1 MVNVTT
7 RIAIVFILLATWGQA
22 VLGQQNRV
30 LRLDGRRGGFVEL
43 PKDII
48 GHLENGTIEIWALW
62 KDHQY
67 FSSPL
72 DIGTPGSSLGF
83 NNKERSPIVQFYVY
97 PEPGKLGIVS
107 VDNIISLNRW
117 IHLAGVFGE
126 AGTELYV
133 NGVLVGTDPLPTSFV
148 MPAEGAVAA
157 LGKPNHSS
165 NKPFTGELDE
175 VRLWNVRRT
184 AEQIRSDLHRTLT
197 GNEPGLIGY
206 WNFDAGDAR
215 DLSPEQKHGE
225 LKGSAVCAPAV
236 LPKPGGLAQP
246 IELSGRVLDSN
257 DRPVS
262 GASVRLY
269 HGNKLHGTGASIVSD
284 ANGHFRAWVLPIE
297 ERHHLR
303 AGRLREAAWRANLS
317 RDALDRRF
325 EFRLAPF
332 SQLSGRL
339 TALDDSGHAGH
350 LVEAERDGH
359 VYAAVSTDYL
369 GRYEFE
375 DLPPGGYRIRCEGA
389 DGFLYSGHDRSS
401 GPPASDPEAAGVVA
415 LEPGGTVADVDLR
428 FPPFLK
434 GQWIHYGN
442 YETGLPLGRIVG
454 ISSRADGSLWFAA
467 DAAGLCRFDGRR
479 FSSFAR
485 SAGLPSTEITTMHT
499 DSEGTIWISSGYGGV
514 ARFDGRDRFTMIPG
528 RRHAVSALCADSD
541 GNLWIGQ
548 NLSGGYY
555 FEWEQNHPLRYDGRE
570 YHQVKEFKDVV
581 AIHED
586 PEHGLWAGTFQNG
599 VHRLEEDGSW
609 KNFKQTDG
617 LASPDVRCF
626 ASDRQGFLW
635 IGTARGITRFDG
647 QSFVSYGSAE
657 GGTRALDV
665 QSILPDKDGT
675 VWLGTTVG
683 LARLKE
689 GRLFQINKL
698 AGVSSPS
705 VTAIHKDASGLLW
718 CGTAENGLFRFDPAS
733 TAVFTEPDGLG
744 DAAVT
749 DLEMGLDGTIW
760 IGTRRGG
767 IFRSDGETFSP
778 VEANGLIA
786 GSRVNDLEM
795 APSGRLWAGIE
806 GMPAFGFENG
816 RAVRRIH
823 QDIGAISAISDR
835 EIWFV
840 GARDNL
846 FTDLAGRQDAPFEF
860 YFEIENNTCSFLD
873 RHGNQWFGN
882 RGKGVYVF
890 RAGVGFNLTVED
902 GLAHNWVES
911 IYGDRDGAVW
921 IGTKGGVSKFVM
933 TDTAALPPLTASP
946 KSLRAESIEMNAA
959 PWFDGDW
966 TTYGINDGLAS
977 DWVTAIFEDASGVM
991 WFGTE
996 GYGVSRFDGQ
1006 TWTSLDTRDGL
1017 PDNYV
1022 SAIVEDDRGRV
1033 WIGTENGLCRYQS
1046 RTADPG
1052 LTLVSVTTDVER
1064 MLPAEIDPIY
1074 VGSRVSVRYDSID
1087 LRTDSSKRR
1096 FRCRIYPSSQ
1106 SEGDEAPRS
1115 DWGPATSSTTH
1126 EIQFNESGIFALE
1139 VQAID
1144 RDLNYSQI
1152 KRMTFS
1158 VIPRW
1163 YENPR
1168 IATPASLGVFGLLAL
1183 SLFFGAKYRVHRN
1196 RARLFQEQMIEQ
1208 ERAARLS
1215 LEEKNRRLGR
1225 TQTALEENNRRLR
1238 TAKEQA
1244 ETANQAKSTFLANM
1258 SHEIRTPLNAV
1269 LGYAQLLNRD
1279 DRLPDGHRSAVST
1292 IEKSG
1297 THLLSLINEI
1307 LDLSKIEAGRMELN
1321 EEDFDLRS
1329 LVDDIAAMLKAR
1341 CDRKGLDWKVD
1352 WRIPSNWDNC
1362 HKRRLDAASRAPLRG
1377 DVGKLRQILINT
1389 LGNAVK
1395 FTEAGGVAL
1404 SIRQLRIERALP
1416 ESMPGREPEVA
1427 GDRVAF
1433 SFDIMDTGCGIP
1445 DDVRGRIFEPFVQLD
1460 QNADSGGTGLGLAI
1474 SKKQIEMMGGKLRLE
1489 SEFGRGTTV
1498 SFELPF
1504 MASDQ
1509 PILGSGLEAGEPVG
1523 RLESAFKVA
1532 ALVVDDVEENRDVLS
1547 RMLWSLGVASDLAC
1561 NGLDALEALRAKT
1574 YDIVFLDMRMP
1585 VMDGMEM
1592 FEKVVDEFGEER
1604 PMMIVVSA
1612 SVLSHQ
1618 AKGYVD
1624 KGFDGFIGKPF
1635 RMSQITECMVD
1646 RLGVRFESETV
1657 AKERQPA
1664 SQTEIDPSGIEIPE
1678 DLLCGIERAALLSRV
1693 TELEERLPELARLGD
1708 EGRRLADCLREL
1720 LQGARMRELKDL
1732 VKSLRPK

>member
-1 MVNVTT
+1 MSSVTT
-7 RIAIVFILLATWGQA
+7 RIAFVFVLLATWGQA
-22 VLGQQNRV
+22 MLAQPNQV
-30 LRLDGRRGGFVEL
+30 LRLDGRKGGYVEL
-43 PKDII
+43 PSDLI
-48 GHLENGTIEIWALW
+48 GHLENGTIELWLQW

-67 FSSPL
+67 FSSPV
-72 DIGTPGSSLGF
+72 DIGTPGNSIGF
-83 NNKERSPIVQFYVY
+83 NNKERTPIAQFYVY

-117 IHLAGVFGE
+117 IHFAGVFGE
-126 AGTELYV
+126 GGIELYV
-133 NGVLVGTDPLPTSFV
+133 NGVLVGVDPLPTSFT
-148 MPAEGAVAA
+148 MPAERAVAA

-175 VRLWNVRRT
+175 VRLWNVRRS
-184 AEQIRSDLHRTLT
+184 AEQIRADLHRTLT

-225 LKGSAVCAPAV
+225 LKGSAVCAPAT
-236 LPKPGGLAQP
+236 LPKPGFLAQP
-246 IELSGRVLDSN
+246 VELSGRVLDSDN
-257 DRPVS
+257 RPVS
-262 GASVRLY
+262 GASIRLF
-269 HGNKLHGTGASIVSD
+269 HGNQRLGTGASIVSN
-284 ANGHFRAWVLPIE
+284 AEGRFRAWVLPIE

-303 AGRLREAAWRANLS
+303 AGRLREADWRADLS
-317 RDALDRRF
+317 REALDREF

-339 TALDDSGHAGH
+339 AALDDSGHAGQ
-350 LVEAERDGH
+350 LVEAEREGQ

-369 GRYEFE
+369 GRYAFE
-375 DLPPGGYRIRCEGA
+375 DLPPGSYRIRCEGA
-389 DGFLYSGHDRSS
+389 DGFLYARRDPSS
-401 GPPASDPEAAGVVA
+401 DAPASNAEAAGAVG
-415 LEPGGTVADVDLR
+415 LERGGTVAGVDLR
-428 FPPFLK
+428 FPPYLK
-434 GQWIHYGN
+434 GHWIHYGN

-454 ISSRADGSLWFAA
+454 ISSGSDGSLWFAA

-479 FSSFAR
+479 FSSFAQ
-485 SAGLPSTEITTMHT
+485 SAGLPSTVITAMHT
-499 DSEGTIWISSGYGGV
+499 DSEGTIWLSAGYGEV
-514 ARFDGRDRFTMIPG
+514 ARFDGRERFTMVPG
-528 RRHAVSALCADSD
+528 DRHAVPALCADSN

-570 YHQVKEFKDVV
+570 YHPVKELKDVV

-586 PEHGLWAGTFQNG
+586 PEHGLWVGTFQYG
-599 VHRLEEDGSW
+599 AYRLEEDGTW
-609 KNFKQTDG
+609 THFKPTDG

-626 ASDRQGFLW
+626 ASGPQGFLW

-647 QSFVSYGSAE
+647 QSFVSYGSEE
-657 GGTRALDV
+657 GGKRALDV
-665 QSILPDKDGT
+665 QSIMSDKDGT

-689 GRLFQINKL
+689 GRLIQINKL
-698 AGVSSPS
+698 ADVSSPS

-718 CGTAENGLFRFDPAS
+718 CGTEENGLFRFDPES
-733 TAVFTEPDGLG
+733 TAVFTQPDGLG

-749 DLEMGLDGTIW
+749 DLEMGRDGTIW

-786 GSRVNDLEM
+786 GKRVNDLEI
-795 APSGRLWAGIE
+795 APSARLWAGVE

-816 RAVRRIH
+816 RVVRRIH
-823 QDIGAISAISDR
+823 QDIAAISVISDR

-846 FTDLAGRQDAPFEF
+846 FTDLSGRRDAPFEF
-860 YFEIENNTCSFLD
+860 YFEIENNTCSFRD

-890 RAGVGFNLTVED
+890 RNGVGFNLTVED

-921 IGTKGGVSKFVM
+921 IGTKGGVSKFVI
-933 TDTAALPPLTASP
+933 TNTPSAPPPLASP
-946 KSLRAESIEMNAA
+946 SSLRPESIEMNAV
-959 PWFDGDW
+959 PWFEGDW
-966 TTYGINDGLAS
+966 TTYGIADGLAS
-977 DWVTAIFEDASGVM
+977 DWVTAIFEDTSGVM

-1006 TWTSLDTRDGL
+1006 TWTSLDSRDGL

-1052 LTLVSVTTDVER
+1052 VTLISVTTDVEH
-1064 MLPAEIDPIY
+1064 MLPGEIDPIY

-1087 LRTDSSKRR
+1087 LRTDSPKRR
-1096 FRCRIYPSSQ
+1096 FRCRVYPSHLT
-1106 SEGDEAPRS
+1106 EGGEAPRA
-1115 DWGPATSSTTH
+1115 DWGAATSSTTH
-1126 EIQFNESGIFALE
+1126 EMQFNESGTFTLV

-1152 KRMTFS
+1152 KSVTFS

-1168 IATPASLGVFGLLAL
+1168 IAAPASVGVFGLLAL
-1183 SLFFGAKYRVHRN
+1183 SLFFGAKYRIHRD
-1196 RARLFQEQMIEQ
+1196 RARLFREQMIEQ

-1225 TQTALEENNRRLR
+1225 AQSALEENNRRLR

-1321 EEDFDLRS
+1321 EQDFDLRS

-1341 CDRKGLDWKVD
+1341 CDRKGLGWKVD
-1352 WRIPSNWDNC
+1352 WRVPSYWDDC
-1362 HKRRLDAASRAPLRG
+1362 DRSRPDAAAHAPLRG
-1377 DVGKLRQILINT
+1377 DVGKLRQILINL

-1395 FTEAGGVAL
+1395 FTESGGIAL
-1404 SIRQLRIERALP
+1404 KIRQLRNESAP
-1416 ESMPGREPEVA
+1416 SESMKGCELEVTA
-1427 GDRVAF
+1427 DRAAF
-1433 SFDIMDTGCGIP
+1433 SFEITDTGCGIP

-1460 QNADSGGTGLGLAI
+1460 QNADTGGTGLGLAI
-1474 SKKQIEMMGGKLRLE
+1474 SKKQIEMMGGELRLE

-1498 SFELPF
+1498 SFDLPF

-1509 PILGSGLEAGEPVG
+1509 AILDSGLEAGEPVG
-1523 RLESAFKVA
+1523 RLEGAFKVS

-1547 RMLWSLGVASDLAC
+1547 RMLSSLGVANDLAV
-1561 NGLDALEALRAKT
+1561 NGLEALEAMRAKV

-1585 VMDGMEM
+1585 VMDGMET
-1592 FEKVVDEFGEER
+1592 FEKAVEDFSKER
-1604 PMMIVVSA
+1604 PVMIVVSA
-1612 SVLSHQ
+1612 SVLAHQ
-1618 AKGYVD
+1618 AKRYVE

-1635 RMSQITECMVD
+1635 RMSQITECMANQ
-1646 RLGVRFESETV
+1646 LGVRFESETV
-1657 AKERQPA
+1657 GQERQPD
-1664 SQTEIDPSGIEIPE
+1664 SQTEIDPSEIEIPE
-1678 DLLCGIERAALLSRV
+1678 GLLRRIERAALLSRV
-1693 TELEERLPELARLGD
+1693 TELEEQLPELARLGD
-1708 EGRRLADCLREL
+1708 EERRLADCLREL
-1720 LQGARMRELKDL
+1720 LQGARMKELKDL
-1732 VKSLRPK
+1732 VKSLRHE